1 MKTLGYIYGV
11 VLKAIE
17 GSITA
22 EEAIELIRAAIS
34 VL

>member
-1 MKTLGYIYGV
+1 MKILGYIYGV
-11 VLKAIE
+11 ILRTIE

-34 VL
+34 L